1 MRILFFTSGYQ
12 YKSNESVKLEADQ
25 MRFCKGGNSGEEDVQ
40 IMTRLEEVSIEV
52 VGEASS

>member
-1 MRILFFTSGYQ
+1 MIILFFTSGYQ